1 MIKEKT
7 CVAMYEIGEILKEA
21 EETDRTK
28 EVRAFIKKFMSLDE
42 KKSKKLK
49 EELKKLDMMKLK
61 EQDILKIV
69 DILPENAAELNKIV
83 IEASLD
89 ADETAKILDT
99 IKNNS

>member
-7 CVAMYEIGEILKEA
+7 ALAMYEAKEILEKI

-28 EVRAFIKKFMSLDE
+28 EVKNFIKKFSVIDE

-49 EELKKLDMMKLK
+49 EDLKKLDIIKLR

-69 DILPENAAELNKIV
+69 DIAPENATELNKIV

-89 ADETAKILDT
+89 ADETNKILEA
-99 IKNNS
+99 IKNNK